1 MSCLNPIFLKL
12 GILPLYKY
20 LVFCFTVKF
29 KKINALPFFMVE
41 YFTINYILT
50 FLAGISIGF
59 AIGVSI
65 ALAKEKSQR
74 KLLNYLLDVYADK
87 EEEKLPDPRKSGLD
101 DEEKAKY
108 LRAVLKSIEEE
119 DKKIK
124 KRKGKPKE

>member
-1 MSCLNPIFLKL
+1 
-12 GILPLYKY
+12 
-20 LVFCFTVKF
+20 
-29 KKINALPFFMVE
+29 MVE

-124 KRKGKPKE
+124 IRKGKPKE

>member
-1 MSCLNPIFLKL
+1 
-12 GILPLYKY
+12 
-20 LVFCFTVKF
+20 
-29 KKINALPFFMVE
+29 MVE

>member
-1 MSCLNPIFLKL
+1 
-12 GILPLYKY
+12 
-20 LVFCFTVKF
+20 
-29 KKINALPFFMVE
+29 MVE

-108 LRAVLKSIEEE
+108 LRAVLKSIE
-119 DKKIK
+119 DKKNK